1 MVQSRHYPFCHRK
14 HAIWYPW
21 SASYPASFTNFNS
34 PSVVLGGVGVLVP
47 PPTIR
52 LGAAF
57 LTDVTDMLTSAPDA
71 NERKVP
77 KQGFGPLCFITD
89 TTPAAISP
97 WTITLGY
104 VGIAFN
110 VYVSTIVGNNAP
122 NTRQDRR
129 VFENRYVISASV
141 QSVIT
146 ASDGGGNSYSASTSY
161 TWQVAPTSST
171 AIISTVEDAV
181 PTAYASGDADYQT
194 LTASYSGATA
204 ATFNTAI
211 GIIPIAVG
219 TYVDGLTATL
229 RTEIDAATVG
239 ATYRMAAI
247 PAGVP
252 SGTTNSTGTDSLEDW
267 VPILY

>member
-104 VGIAFN
+104 VGITFQ
-110 VYVSTIVGNNAP
+110 VYVATVVGSNAP

-129 VFENRYVISASV
+129 VFENRYVIGSGVGSL
-141 QSVIT
+141 II
-146 ASDGGGNSYSASTSY
+146 ASDGMGNQYTANTAY

-204 ATFNTAI
+204 ATFNTSI
-211 GIIPIAVG
+211 GIIPIGVA

>member
-21 SASYPASFTNFNS
+21 SASYPATFSNFNS

-47 PPTIR
+47 PPAIR

-77 KQGFGPLCFITD
+77 KQGFGPLYFITD
-89 TTPAAISP
+89 STPAAISP

-104 VGIAFN
+104 VGIAFQAW
-110 VYVSTIVGNNAP
+110 VSTVVGNNAP

-129 VFENRYVISASV
+129 VFENRYVISASASSLIV
-141 QSVIT
+141 
-146 ASDGGGNSYSASTSY
+146 ASDGMGSQYTGSTSV
-161 TWQVAPTSST
+161 TWQVSPTSLTS
-171 AIISTVEDAV
+171 IISTVAAAI
-181 PTAYASGDADYQT
+181 PTSYQSGDADYQT
-194 LTASYSGATA
+194 LTASYSSGTSATS
-204 ATFNTAI
+204 NTAI
-211 GIIPIAVG
+211 GTVPINVG
-219 TYVDGLTATL
+219 TYVDGLTSTL